1 MCEGLTRAV
10 HTRTERSTFARRNIR
25 RMAKTKKP
33 KLGDRI
39 EHTTAFGV
47 YEGEVVQMLS
57 AQFAYQK
64 EDGHVRLC
72 LFNEAWRKVKDE

>member
-1 MCEGLTRAV
+1 MCEGLTRAA
-10 HTRTERSTFARRNIR
+10 HTRTERSTYARRNIR
-25 RMAKTKKP
+25 RMATKKP

-39 EHTTAFGV
+39 EHTTVFGV
-47 YEGEVVQMLS
+47 YEGEVVQLLS
-57 AQFAYQK
+57 AQFAYQR